1 MTTEVEQRPMLAM
14 AGYGR
19 HMYRRQWVNKK
30 ITNPGAFELTLDKF
44 SQIYHERTSFEKFG
58 DMIKK
63 D

>member
-19 HMYRRQWVNKK
+19 HMYRPQWVNKK

-44 SQIYHERTSFEKFG
+44 PKFIMKG
-58 DMIKK
+58 HLLKNL
-63 D
+63 